1 MNPGATPSK
10 GGSFVQAMVDQKP
23 KWENQVLA
31 RKSKIIRRDKRKQK
45 RKFF

>member
-10 GGSFVQAMVDQKP
+10 GRSFVQAMVNQTP
-23 KWENQVLA
+23 RYENQVLA
-31 RKSKIIRRDKRKQK
+31 RKSKMIRRDKRKLK